1 MSRIISTHSY
11 RGGTGKSNLTASL
24 ATALALRGRKVGI
37 VDTDIQSPGIHVLF
51 NLEPDEMTMTLNDFL
66 WGRTAIHNAAY
77 DVTGRVLDGAG
88 APAIAAPGRIHL
100 IPSSVKPG
108 EIARVIKEGY
118 EVELLNDGLAAA
130 IEALDLDHL
139 FIDTH
144 PGLNEETLLSIAVSD
159 VLVVILR
166 PDQQDYQGS
175 AVTIDVARRLQVPK
189 LLLVVN
195 KVLSSFDF
203 NAMRAEVAEVYG
215 AEVAGLIPLSEDM
228 LGLGSS
234 GIVRTIHPTSAVARE
249 VETIADRILA

>member
-37 VDTDIQSPGIHVLF
+37 VDTDIQSPGVHVLF
-51 NLEPDEMTMTLNDFL
+51 NLDPDEMTMTLNDFL
-66 WGRTAIHNAAY
+66 WGRTAIRNAAY
-77 DVTGRVLDGAG
+77 DVTGRVLGPDGS
-88 APAIAAPGRIHL
+88 PAIGGPGRIHL
-100 IPSSVKPG
+100 IPSSVNPG

-130 IEALDLDHL
+130 LDELGLDHL
-139 FIDTH
+139 LIDTH

-159 VLVVILR
+159 VLVIILR

-195 KVLSSFDF
+195 KVLASFDAA
-203 NAMRAEVAEVYG
+203 AMRAEVAEVYG

-228 LGLGSS
+228 LRLGSS
-234 GIVRTIHPTSAVARE
+234 GVMRALHPTSPVARE
-249 VETIADRILA
+249 IEAITDSILA